1 MAARSA
7 LRRIHGNGSRNAMR
21 SRGGM
26 AAESPINSSASTDR
40 CRIIGRLSFNVS
52 LRRATT
58 PLRSLGAR
66 TAIAAIAASARIAD
80 CLRSVDEFAASA
92 AYIVAS
98 ADSAPLSAKP
108 KSAPAP
114 IHRAGSA
121 PQARAKRSAV
131 DGRPSRG

>member
-58 PLRSLGAR
+58 PLRSLGVR
-66 TAIAAIAASARIAD
+66 TAIAASARIAD
-80 CLRSVDEFAASA
+80 CLRSVDEFGASA

-98 ADSAPLSAKP
+98 ADSAPLSAKL
-108 KSAPAP
+108 
-114 IHRAGSA
+114 RAL
-121 PQARAKRSAV
+121 QRR
-131 DGRPSRG
+131 